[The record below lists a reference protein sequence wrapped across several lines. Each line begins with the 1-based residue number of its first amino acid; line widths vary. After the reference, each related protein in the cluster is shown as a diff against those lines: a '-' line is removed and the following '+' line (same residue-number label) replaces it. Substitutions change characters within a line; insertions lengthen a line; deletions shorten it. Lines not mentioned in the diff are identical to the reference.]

1 MLCLTGANAISAPD
15 GRRDFFSTAKQ
26 PQRSHLQ
33 RTLSRNFDVGHS
45 GHSLWDTWD
54 TLRGTLGTLWKNT
67 WDTRYTSLGHYCDL
81 LTIL

>member
-1 MLCLTGANAISAPD
+1 MK
-15 GRRDFFSTAKQ
+15 RRVLYMYFQFGERA
-26 PQRSHLQ
+26 Q

-54 TLRGTLGTLWKNT
+54 TLRGTLGTLWNNT
-67 WDTRYTSLGHYCDL
+67 WDTRCTSLGHYCDL